1 MKWSALLPQ
10 EGGNVNG
17 HCWCF
22 LIHITGYI
30 ISDSQPSLQHNYHIM
45 RLWLL
50 GYPTRL
56 HHTKQS
62 TENQRPLRSELH
74 QRVEGS
80 RLNPYGELPHNSH

>member
-1 MKWSALLPQ
+1 MAIV
-10 EGGNVNG
+10 GVV
-17 HCWCF
+17 

-30 ISDSQPSLQHNYHIM
+30 ISDSQPSLQHNYDWDDYHIM

-62 TENQRPLRSELH
+62 TENQ
-74 QRVEGS
+74 
-80 RLNPYGELPHNSH
+80 